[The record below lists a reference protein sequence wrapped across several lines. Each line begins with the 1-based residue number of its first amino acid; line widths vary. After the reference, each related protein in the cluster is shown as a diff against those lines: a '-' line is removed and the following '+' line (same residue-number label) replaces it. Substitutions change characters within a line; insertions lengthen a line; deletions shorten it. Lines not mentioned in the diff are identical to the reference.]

1 LHEFVER
8 AAVAV
13 LVDEVEIVGGF
24 EHVDVFD
31 DIGAGLQRRKDIDL
45 VDSALL
51 KFGNLLELLRLHHL
65 YRHLLLRH
73 QVHRL
78 VNLRVHSLP
87 QLLL

>member
-31 DIGAGLQRRKDIDL
+31 DVWA
-45 VDSALL
+45 AL
-51 KFGNLLELLRLHHL
+51 
-65 YRHLLLRH
+65 
-73 QVHRL
+73 
-78 VNLRVHSLP
+78 
-87 QLLL
+87 